1 MRIRTWTICGLALWM
16 LAVIDA
22 RAEST
27 AMVLSLTPHLL
38 SVEGKKDKSDALT
51 EARLKSGLGLRVQG
65 DVLQLDVDYD
75 VQVQLNDEADDAA
88 LSQRLGAKL
97 YSNRLNRLLG
107 IKADIRAGSIMKHTA
122 DAYSHSI
129 TPGFSK
135 PISDLATLSV
145 QYQYSLDQANAK
157 TMEKEKS
164 GYRMGLS
171 GAARDGRLTWQG
183 NYGSTDVSDHSWR
196 VQSTEFLEFESRYQL
211 VHDLKLELSA
221 LSKNETI
228 FNGGL
233 PGDDL
238 SEVRYGAGVAWS
250 PSQYYSVAVKV
261 NKRRESRGDPESIF
275 GSGVLSWHPNRDM
288 KVTVSYG
295 DHLIGGARALMLGT
309 RIDLGGS

>member
-1 MRIRTWTICGLALWM
+1 MRIRTWTICGLVLLM

-22 RAEST
+22 RAESA
-27 AMVLSLTPHLL
+27 AMALSLTPRHL

-51 EARLKSGLGLRVQG
+51 EARLKSGLGLRVKG
-65 DVLQLDVDYD
+65 DVLQLDIDYN

-88 LSQRLGAKL
+88 LSQKLGAKL

-107 IKADIRAGSIMKHTA
+107 LKADIRAGSIMKHTA

-145 QYQYSLDQANAK
+145 QYQYSLDQAHAK
-157 TMEKEKS
+157 AMEKEKS

-171 GAARDGRLTWQG
+171 GTAQDGRLTWRG
-183 NYGSTDVSDHSWR
+183 NYGITDVSDHSWQ

-221 LSKNETI
+221 RSKNETI
-228 FNGGL
+228 YNGGL
-233 PGDDL
+233 LGNDR
-238 SEVRYGAGVAWS
+238 SEVHYGAGVAWS
-250 PSQYYSVAVKV
+250 PSQYYSVAVKI
-261 NKRRESRGDPESIF
+261 NKRHESRNDRESIF

-295 DHLIGGARALMLGT
+295 DHLIEGARAFMLGT